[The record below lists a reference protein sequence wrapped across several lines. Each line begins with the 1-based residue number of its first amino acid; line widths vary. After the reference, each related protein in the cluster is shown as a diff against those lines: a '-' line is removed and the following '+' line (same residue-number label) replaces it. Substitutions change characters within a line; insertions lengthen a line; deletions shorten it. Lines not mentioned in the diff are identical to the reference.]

1 LLLRR
6 AEWLQTNFIPNLGTD
21 SFTIQLFIAKIDEIK
36 ELIGFLKVLFATFVA
51 IDVSLIA
58 WLTKNYLSNS
68 TLFNSG
74 AFMLI
79 VLFSIAIVIDVK
91 AILKNIKRLK
101 DL

>member
-1 LLLRR
+1 MLY
-6 AEWLQTNFIPNLGTD
+6 
-21 SFTIQLFIAKIDEIK
+21 
-36 ELIGFLKVLFATFVA
+36 FVA

-58 WLTKNYLSNS
+58 WLSKNYLSNS
-68 TLFNSG
+68 TIFNSG
-74 AFMLI
+74 AFILI

>member
-1 LLLRR
+1 M
-6 AEWLQTNFIPNLGTD
+6 
-21 SFTIQLFIAKIDEIK
+21 AKIDEIK

-58 WLTKNYLSNS
+58 WLSKNYLSNV
-68 TLFNSG
+68 TIFNIG
-74 AFMLI
+74 AFILI